1 MTLQA
6 RYTIL
11 RKIADGGTAEIF
23 LATQH
28 GAHGFE
34 KTVVLKRIF
43 SSFYADPQF
52 RNMLIDEAHIA
63 MSLNHSN
70 IVQVLDL
77 GEADGQ
83 YVLAL
88 ELVDGWTLD
97 TVLRR
102 ARMLKTSVPPALAL
116 YITAEVCRA
125 LAYAHAKVGANGKPL
140 GIVHRDL
147 SPHNLLLS
155 EQGEVKL
162 TDFGIA
168 KAHNRRESS
177 LGNVIKGKIAYM
189 SPEQASGTTVDAR
202 SDLFS
207 VGTLLYVMVCRR
219 FPFDAPTD
227 LEVLLLVRDGTY
239 QPPEIA
245 LPGLNPEIY
254 RVIKRALAKSPTDR
268 YQRAEEMLID
278 VEQVMRVAFR
288 AVGQTELKRW
298 LQDLSMRD
306 GVPPLTRMPPLPSEA
321 TSDHRVDGAMLVLK
335 GVEASLQSVSLPPP
349 IPNLFPG
356 RGQAP
361 SSPRVPAPRM
371 TAALLAVPPLRAPTS
386 SSEPAAGGK
395 SRPPPLPPAAI
406 PSQKNLSARPS
417 ASPDD
422 VSHGDEKSPASPSRG
437 AEIPL
442 PLPARRSA
450 SSWVA
455 DAVLAATKRAGIT
468 PSPPIGNEVVPPPIS
483 MEPPPA
489 AVVPALQVAD
499 ATEGVH
505 PRGKRARARAILMG
519 MGLVLG
525 VAIVGLSVRACG
537 HAHRVEVPETR
548 ATPGSNPS
556 TASALRSIE
565 SPPRVGS
572 AKTEPATTTTTL
584 VDQDATVEAA
594 TPPSAKT
601 PDAATA
607 AMLPG
612 ASPERAQTSQP
623 PAADP
628 SALVAGQTGVAGAG
642 GGTGATSNTS
652 APAGVTTR
660 TNAGG
665 GAGVAPGIGAAEAA
679 ASEAASSQPVPDNSI
694 GGPGVG
700 SGVDGGTSPGRP
712 ARDGVAGPPP
722 VPTYPE
728 PVGRGPADFADE
740 KGGTPPTLATVA
752 TVAKVLVQMTSTP
765 PGASVELANRP
776 LGQTPTSLKFK
787 VGRGYSVTFR
797 LDGYRPITKR
807 FRVDDSSDQQVTA
820 VLRRETAQPE
830 RPAPAATPAP
840 PPPQPGV
847 RNWFQRMFTR

>member
-23 LATQH
+23 LSTQH

-102 ARMLKTSVPPALAL
+102 ARTLKTSVPPALAL
-116 YITAEVCRA
+116 YMTAEVCRA
-125 LAYAHAKVGANGKPL
+125 LAYAHAKVDASDKPL

-254 RVIKRALAKSPTDR
+254 RVIKRALAKSPADR

-306 GVPPLTRMPPLPSEA
+306 GILPLTRMPPLPSEA
-321 TSDHRVDGAMLVLK
+321 TADHRVDGAMLVLK
-335 GVEASLQSVSLPPP
+335 GVEASPESVSLPPP

-356 RGQAP
+356 RGAAS
-361 SSPRVPAPRM
+361 SSPRVPVPLM
-371 TAALLAVPPLRAPTS
+371 TATLLAVAPARVPTS
-386 SSEPAAGGK
+386 SSESAAGGK

-406 PSQKNLSARPS
+406 PSQKNRSARPS
-417 ASPDD
+417 TSPDD
-422 VSHGDEKSPASPSRG
+422 VSQVDEKSPASPSRG

-468 PSPPIGNEVVPPPIS
+468 PSPPVGNQVVPPPIS

-489 AVVPALQVAD
+489 ALAPTLQVAD

-505 PRGKRARARAILMG
+505 ASGKRVRALAVLMG
-519 MGLVLG
+519 MALLG
-525 VAIVGLSVRACG
+525 VAIVGMSVRACG
-537 HAHRVEVPETR
+537 RAHRVEIPDNR
-548 ATPGSNPS
+548 AIPGSKPS
-556 TASALRSIE
+556 TAPPPP
-565 SPPRVGS
+565 SPQLMAPDG
-572 AKTEPATTTTTL
+572 
-584 VDQDATVEAA
+584 TVESA
-594 TPPSAKT
+594 TPPSAKA
-601 PDAATA
+601 PAAATA
-607 AMLPG
+607 TTLPG
-612 ASPERAQTSQP
+612 ASPEPDQASQP
-623 PAADP
+623 PAAEP
-628 SALVAGQTGVAGAG
+628 SALVPGRAGVAGTG
-642 GGTGATSNTS
+642 GGTGSTSKTSVPTGATT
-652 APAGVTTR
+652 G
-660 TNAGG
+660 TNAGEE
-665 GAGVAPGIGAAEAA
+665 AGVAPGISA
-679 ASEAASSQPVPDNSI
+679 ASKAVASQPVANHSND
-694 GGPGVG
+694 GPGVG
-700 SGVDGGTSPGRP
+700 PGIDGGTSAGRPGRN
-712 ARDGVAGPPP
+712 GLAGSPP

-728 PVGRGPADFADE
+728 PVSPGPADSTSADE
-740 KGGTPPTLATVA
+740 KGSTPPTLATA
-752 TVAKVLVQMTSTP
+752 AKVLVQMTSTP
-765 PGASVELANRP
+765 PGASVEVANRTF
-776 LGQTPTSLKFK
+776 GQTPTSLKFK
-787 VGRGYSVTFR
+787 VGRAYSVTFR

-807 FRVDDSSDQQVTA
+807 FRVDDSTDQQVAA